1 MTTGFPV
8 RSIERVTAEV
18 LVAVTLDVEVKVKR
32 NKLTDVSEIE
42 RLIDKVLILIID
54 HNEVRV
60 RGRQG

>member
-32 NKLTDVSEIE
+32 
-42 RLIDKVLILIID
+42 DKVTEINNGERRII
-54 HNEVRV
+54 
-60 RGRQG
+60 

>member
-42 RLIDKVLILIID
+42 RLIDKMLILIID

>member
-32 NKLTDVSEIE
+32 DKLTDVSEIE
-42 RLIDKVLILIID
+42 RLIDKMLILIIG